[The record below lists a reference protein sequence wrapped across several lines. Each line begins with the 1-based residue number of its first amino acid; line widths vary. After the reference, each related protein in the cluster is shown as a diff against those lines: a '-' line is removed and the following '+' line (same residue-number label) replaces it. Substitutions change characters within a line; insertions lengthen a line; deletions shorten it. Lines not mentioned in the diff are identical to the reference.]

1 MPAVLIFDLFIM
13 TNNAD
18 NFILDLQNIT
28 PDQREFVYKKLRAWL
43 DEVSG
48 NMADIQLVNIT
59 EEVDEIHDIIGMLDY
74 DEQRAML
81 MYFFLLTFSSEFI
94 QEQIENK
101 DIKSL
106 DDYRKFYRYNP
117 DGGWV
122 H

>member
-1 MPAVLIFDLFIM
+1 MG
-13 TNNAD
+13 TNAD
-18 NFILDLQNIT
+18 NFNFDLGDMT
-28 PDQREFVYKKLRAWL
+28 PGQRKVIYDRLRSWL

-48 NMADIQLVNIT
+48 NMSDVQLVNIT
-59 EEVDEIHDIIGMLDY
+59 EEIDDIHDILSIMDY

-81 MYFFLLTFSSEFI
+81 MYFFLLTFTSEFI

-106 DDYRKFYRYNP
+106 NDYRKFYRYNP
-117 DGGWV
+117 DGGYI